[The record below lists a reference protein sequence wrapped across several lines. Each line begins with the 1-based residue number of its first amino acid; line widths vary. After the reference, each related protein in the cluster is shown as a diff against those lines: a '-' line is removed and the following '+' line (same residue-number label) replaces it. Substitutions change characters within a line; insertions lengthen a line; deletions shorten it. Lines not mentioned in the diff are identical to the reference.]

1 MAHVLL
7 ATDADWLF
15 DDVDAGLGGPDT
27 TLSRIRVGAD
37 VLAATAE
44 LDPDL
49 VILDLQIGNMG
60 GMAASLAIK
69 EDLDH
74 EGLSDTPVMILL
86 DRTDDV
92 FLARRSDADG
102 WLVKPVDPVR
112 LRHAANELMAGRPY
126 SEGWDE
132 DEAAEP
138 EAPEA
143 EVTEPA
149 G

>member
-1 MAHVLL
+1 
-7 ATDADWLF
+7 
-15 DDVDAGLGGPDT
+15 
-27 TLSRIRVGAD
+27 
-37 VLAATAE
+37 
-44 LDPDL
+44 
-49 VILDLQIGNMG
+49 MG

-74 EGLSDTPVMILL
+74 KGLSDTPVMILL
-86 DRTDDV
+86 DRADDV

-112 LRHAANELMAGRPY
+112 LRHAANELLAGRPY
-126 SEGWDE
+126 HEGWDE

-138 EAPEA
+138 E
-143 EVTEPA
+143 VTEPA

>member
-15 DDVDAGLGGPDT
+15 DDVDAGLGGPDM
-27 TLSRIRVGAD
+27 TLSRIRAGAD
-37 VLAATAE
+37 VLATTAE
-44 LDPDL
+44 LEPDL

-74 EGLSDTPVMILL
+74 KGLSETPVMILL
-86 DRTDDV
+86 DRTDDT

-112 LRHAANELMAGRPY
+112 LRRAAEELMAGRPY
-126 SEGWDE
+126 REGWAE
-132 DEAAEP
+132 DEVPEP
-138 EAPEA
+138 EIS
-143 EVTEPA
+143 EPA

>member
-15 DDVDAGLGGPDT
+15 DDVDAGLGGPDM
-27 TLSRIRVGAD
+27 TLSRIHVGAD
-37 VLAATAE
+37 VLAATVE

-60 GMAASLAIK
+60 GMAASLAVK

-74 EGLSDTPVMILL
+74 RGLSKTPVMILL

-92 FLARRSDADG
+92 FLARRSEADG

-126 SEGWDE
+126 REGWETDE
-132 DEAAEP
+132 ITGP
-138 EAPEA
+138 
-143 EVTEPA
+143 EVTESA

>member
-15 DDVDAGLGGPDT
+15 DDVDAGLGGPDM
-27 TLSRIRVGAD
+27 TLSRIHAGAD
-37 VLAATAE
+37 VLATTAE
-44 LDPDL
+44 LRPDL

-60 GMAASLAIK
+60 GMAACLAIK

-74 EGLSDTPVMILL
+74 KGLSETPVMILL

-92 FLARRSDADG
+92 FLARRSEAEG

-112 LRHAANELMAGRPY
+112 LRRAANELMAGRPY
-126 SEGWDE
+126 HEGWEE
-132 DEAAEP
+132 DEVSEP
-138 EAPEA
+138 